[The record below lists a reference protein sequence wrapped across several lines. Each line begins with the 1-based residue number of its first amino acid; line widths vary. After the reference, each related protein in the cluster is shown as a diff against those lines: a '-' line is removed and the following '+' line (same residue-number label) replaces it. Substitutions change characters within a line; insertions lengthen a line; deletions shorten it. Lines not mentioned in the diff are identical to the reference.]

1 MGAPFLLI
9 CVAGSLIAVKNESGL
24 LLALVISKDS
34 VPIVEY
40 NVKMLNCWYLDLT
53 GILTTK
59 AVNESLF
66 IEDTNLKLS
75 ILNLITQSK
84 N

>member
-9 CVAGSLIAVKNESGL
+9 WVAGSLIAVKNESGL

-40 NVKMLNCWYLDLT
+40 NVKMLNCWYLDLP

-59 AVNESLF
+59 AVNESL
-66 IEDTNLKLS
+66 LS
-75 ILNLITQSK
+75 KILTWNFLSLVLISQCK